1 MGECTIY
8 KLIMNIPCARNSG
21 PPTAIKLIESEVSSS
36 CLISCKNGR
45 NWRLYLEWHYCQ
57 FQPATLTQHSVD
69 PNRLDENMKD
79 GFFYRANLLL
89 NYRLGEFWKLN
100 GLYEYSRQRTSAG
113 GYNKAFIQQTW
124 GGGLVMYF

>member
-1 MGECTIY
+1 
-8 KLIMNIPCARNSG
+8 
-21 PPTAIKLIESEVSSS
+21 
-36 CLISCKNGR
+36 
-45 NWRLYLEWHYCQ
+45 
-57 FQPATLTQHSVD
+57 
-69 PNRLDENMKD
+69 MKD

-124 GGGLVMYF
+124 GGRVSHVFLANFTFSAALSIRPK